1 MFVQT
6 RMYIKR
12 IPCKLGIS
20 TFALQ
25 TILMIANRTL
35 VITKSEDAATFATT
49 RRILVL
55 LVCSTELRGR

>member
-1 MFVQT
+1 
-6 RMYIKR
+6 
-12 IPCKLGIS
+12 
-20 TFALQ
+20 
-25 TILMIANRTL
+25 MIANRTL